1 MFLQA
6 LTVAFPPRP
15 PPKQKKK
22 TNIFLKFMCIHTT
35 LVPLHLKNKIRT
47 SLWTTNPQ
55 APVDIAPYFSSYF
68 LNNSHL
74 SLYLCICFFLCL
86 KYHLFMSVPSPSFPI
101 YFMCFWWSSFHHS
114 NITPSIT
121 TIKSF
126 SLSKPINDLY

>member
-1 MFLQA
+1 MVIVFLQA

-74 SLYLCICFFLCL
+74 SLYLCICFFPL
-86 KYHLFMSVPSPSFPI
+86 SEIPSFHVSA
-101 YFMCFWWSSFHHS
+101 FSFFS
-114 NITPSIT
+114 NLFHVLLVII
-121 TIKSF
+121 
-126 SLSKPINDLY
+126 LSPFKHYAKHYYN